1 MHFIVNYYI
10 ITCMK
15 EDGETQ
21 NISTEIGFEQPKIS
35 DQISGKW
42 FPNTP
47 TKPGTRWFFRIL
59 AVIVIGR
66 ILLQLIGA
74 IMVVVI
80 ESK

>member
-1 MHFIVNYYI
+1 
-10 ITCMK
+10 MK
-15 EDGETQ
+15 EDEETQ

-35 DQISGKW
+35 DQISGRW

-47 TKPGTRWFFRIL
+47 TKPGTRWFYRIL

-66 ILLQLIGA
+66 ILVQLIGA
-74 IMVVVI
+74 ILVFVA

>member
-1 MHFIVNYYI
+1 
-10 ITCMK
+10 MK
-15 EDGETQ
+15 EDEETQ

-42 FPNTP
+42 FPNTS
-47 TKPGTRWFFRIL
+47 TKPGTRWFYHIL

-66 ILLQLIGA
+66 ILMQLIGA
-74 IMVVVI
+74 IMVLII